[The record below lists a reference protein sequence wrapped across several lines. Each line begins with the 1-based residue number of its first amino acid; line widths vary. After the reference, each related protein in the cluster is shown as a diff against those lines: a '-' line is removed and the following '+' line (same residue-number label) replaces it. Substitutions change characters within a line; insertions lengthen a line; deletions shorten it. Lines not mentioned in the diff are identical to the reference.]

1 MGGPS
6 PPIGAAGCIV
16 TLSAIHP
23 ARDRAPWAAEQTC
36 WRGRQRI
43 ERPSGCWFRDY
54 DAASAEQH
62 QQRSDA
68 TCRLPHPA
76 GGGGGGGTPAPPNQA
91 HGGGPVQQSRW
102 EWPVYHASSLL
113 RHVACEGMTHFNC
126 PTCRRGRHERSRAA
140 RAAAGRRCAGGWSS
154 SGPAA
159 GLRHRAGIQEGAG
172 RQMGCVQPL
181 FVLKAAMPA
190 RLPSAAHAQRV
201 RVRSDPP
208 STHACEQCRTAVAPS
223 DPTTRP
229 KRTSFKMRHL
239 LQDLTNKRRQTI
251 PEDAYS
257 EGPEGLK

>member
-1 MGGPS
+1 MVRQGAQIGFPPRRRRCAAAAACRCHNGS
-6 PPIGAAGCIV
+6 PIASHRRCWMHCDAV
-16 TLSAIHP
+16 
-23 ARDRAPWAAEQTC
+23 RDTSSPRSRSWPAEQTC

-43 ERPSGCWFRDY
+43 KRPSGCWFRDY
-54 DAASAEQH
+54 DASAEQH
-62 QQRSDA
+62 QQRCDA

-76 GGGGGGGTPAPPNQA
+76 GGGGGGGTPTPPNQA

-113 RHVACEGMTHFNC
+113 RHVACEGMTRFNC

-172 RQMGCVQPL
+172 RQMGCVRPL

-190 RLPSAAHAQRV
+190 RLPPAAHAQRV
-201 RVRSDPP
+201 RVRSAQHP
-208 STHACEQCRTAVAPS
+208 R
-223 DPTTRP
+223 
-229 KRTSFKMRHL
+229 L
-239 LQDLTNKRRQTI
+239 
-251 PEDAYS
+251 
-257 EGPEGLK
+257 